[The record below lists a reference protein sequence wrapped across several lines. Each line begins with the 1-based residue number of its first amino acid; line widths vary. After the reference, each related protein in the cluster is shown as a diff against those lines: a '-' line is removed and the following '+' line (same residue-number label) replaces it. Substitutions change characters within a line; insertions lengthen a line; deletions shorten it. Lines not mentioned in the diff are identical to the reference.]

1 VRDRKKCRWVGRK
14 SDRVRK
20 LATKRE
26 REERLGERKK
36 RQRKIDYKGEME
48 IKRWR

>member
-1 VRDRKKCRWVGRK
+1 MRDRKKCRWIGRK

-20 LATKRE
+20 LEGKRE
-26 REERLGERKK
+26 REGRLGERKK
-36 RQRKIDYKGEME
+36 RKIEYKGYRERQ